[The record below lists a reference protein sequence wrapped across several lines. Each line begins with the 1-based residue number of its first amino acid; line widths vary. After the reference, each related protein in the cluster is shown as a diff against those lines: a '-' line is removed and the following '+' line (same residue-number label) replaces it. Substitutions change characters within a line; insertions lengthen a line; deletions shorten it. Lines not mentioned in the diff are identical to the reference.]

1 MASLPTNFSN
11 LRKDTVQKGTRLHR
25 VHNAKYG
32 ASQFNDTSSGNARFS
47 PIKSANGQIIASIY
61 AGSTLDCALM
71 ETVFHNSGSAAS
83 VGQVQFSD
91 IEQLRCSE
99 IELVRD
105 IVVADLSS
113 KALRSI
119 GLSRSQLIDTP
130 GSQYPVTRDWA
141 EHLLSSNPDVE
152 GFRWTSRQDDEA
164 QAFVFFDRGGNG
176 SFFKVK
182 SSKQAGRRPV
192 FSEIAELA
200 EFINVCIVMPNSKGS
215 AGRF

>member
-11 LRKDTVQKGTRLHR
+11 LRKASVQKGTRLHR
-25 VHNAKYG
+25 VHRAAYG
-32 ASQFNDTSSGNARFS
+32 ATQFNDTSSGNARFS

-61 AGSTLDCALM
+61 AGSTLECALM
-71 ETVFHNSGSAAS
+71 ETIFHNSGSSGS

-91 IEQLRCSE
+91 IEQLHCSE
-99 IELVRD
+99 IEVVRD
-105 IVVADLSS
+105 LVVADLSS

-130 GSQYPVTRDWA
+130 GAQYPNTRAWA
-141 EHLLSSNPDVE
+141 EHLLSSSPDVE

-164 QAFVFFDRGGNG
+164 KAFVFFDRSGNG
-176 SFFKVK
+176 TFFKAK
-182 SSKQAGRRPV
+182 SSKQARRRPT
-192 FSEIAELA
+192 FSEIEKLA
-200 EFINVCIVMPNSKGS
+200 EFINVCIVMPDNNGS